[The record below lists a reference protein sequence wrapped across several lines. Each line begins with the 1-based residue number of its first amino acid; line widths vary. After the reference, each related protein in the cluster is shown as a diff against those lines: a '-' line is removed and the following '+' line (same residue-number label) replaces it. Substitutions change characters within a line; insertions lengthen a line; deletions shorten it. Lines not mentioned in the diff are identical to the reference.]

1 MADDSERP
9 RPPDTRSRLLQS
21 RIDRQEAKRARVFD
35 AIEATFPPPATAT
48 PDELVQMAVH
58 ALGFDARSL
67 AAAFGIARSDGEKLM
82 RSPSSLTRRQRSLLA
97 QYLEMGE
104 DSSVSARHRSIAA
117 KLRESIAADDQRGDA
132 DPPITPAHS

>member
-1 MADDSERP
+1 M
-9 RPPDTRSRLLQS
+9 
-21 RIDRQEAKRARVFD
+21 RAFE

-67 AAAFGIARSDGEKLM
+67 AAAFGIARSEGEKLM
-82 RSPSSLTRRQRSLLA
+82 RSPGSLTRRQRSLLA

-104 DSSVSARHRSIAA
+104 DSSAAARQRSIAV
-117 KLRESIAADDQRGDA
+117 KLRESIAADD
-132 DPPITPAHS
+132 DPTHS

>member
-1 MADDSERP
+1 MADNTERP
-9 RPPDTRSRLLQS
+9 GPPDTTSRLLRS
-21 RIDRQEAKRARVFD
+21 RADQQEARRVRAFE

-58 ALGFDARSL
+58 ALGFDAGSL
-67 AAAFGIARSDGEKLM
+67 AAAFGIARSEGERLM

-104 DSSVSARHRSIAA
+104 DSSAAARQRSIAV
-117 KLRESIAADDQRGDA
+117 KLRESIAADDD
-132 DPPITPAHS
+132 PAHS